1 MADLRTLARSI
12 TPKRADS
19 FLQAVLNLEFLDET
33 PPWARRRAVMSV
45 GPDEKT
51 AIRFLEKFK
60 EFFPRLD
67 FKLGVGPIIIG
78 QGHKLDSLK
87 EVRRVLAMAWRRPTA
102 LSRQLCIMQLLAIYV
117 SPRGFEGEGAIYGRD
132 QSWASW
138 VESRFD
144 PFSLVGLRAL
154 QIADRMRYCPNPTC
168 PASYF
173 IAQRRSQKYC
183 TDACALPAQ
192 RELKRA
198 WWKEHGDEWRKA
210 RKASAKK
217 SQRKRGK

>member
-19 FLQAVLNLEFLDET
+19 FLQAVLNLDL
-33 PPWARRRAVMSV
+33 S
-45 GPDEKT
+45 DEKT
-51 AIRFLEKFK
+51 ALHFLEKFK
-60 EFFPRLD
+60 EFLPRLD
-67 FKLGVGPIIIG
+67 FKLGIGPVLIG
-78 QGHKLDSLK
+78 QGHKLDPLK
-87 EVRRVLAMAWRRPTA
+87 EVRRVLAMAWRRPTV
-102 LSRQLCIMQLLAIYV
+102 LSRQLCILQLLATYV
-117 SPRGFEGEGAIYGRD
+117 SLNGFEVEKANYEGD
-132 QSWASW
+132 EFWAGW
-138 VESRFD
+138 FESRVD

-168 PASYF
+168 LSPYF
-173 IAQRRSQKYC
+173 FAYRRSQKYC

-210 RKASAKK
+210 RKASTKK
-217 SQRKRGK
+217 SQQKRGK

>member
-19 FLQAVLNLEFLDET
+19 FLQAVVNLDL
-33 PPWARRRAVMSV
+33 S
-45 GPDEKT
+45 DEKT
-51 AIRFLEKFK
+51 ALHFLEKFK
-60 EFFPRLD
+60 EFLPRLD
-67 FKLGVGPIIIG
+67 FKLGIGPVLIG
-78 QGHKLDSLK
+78 QGHKLDALK
-87 EVRRVLAMAWRRPTA
+87 EVRRVLAMAWRRPTV
-102 LSRQLCIMQLLAIYV
+102 LSRQLCILQLLATYV
-117 SPRGFEGEGAIYGRD
+117 SLNGFEVEKANYEGD
-132 QSWASW
+132 EFWAGW
-138 VESRFD
+138 LESRVD

-168 PASYF
+168 LSPYF
-173 IAQRRSQKYC
+173 IAYRRSQKYC

-210 RKASAKK
+210 RKASTKK
-217 SQRKRGK
+217 SLQKRGK